1 MTFNIEK
8 NGSELIIRV
17 VESINTQTAPQ
28 FEKEV
33 GDNLEGI
40 INLIFDFKEVDYV
53 SSAKLRVLLK
63 YDNLMDGKGTLK
75 VINVCSDV
83 KEVFDMTGFS
93 SILTLE

>member
-1 MTFNIEK
+1 MTINIEK
-8 NGSELIIRV
+8 NGSELIIHV
-17 VESINTQTAPQ
+17 VGSINTQTAPQ
-28 FEKEV
+28 LEKEV

-53 SSAKLRVLLK
+53 SSAGLRVLLK